1 MEITEQNLINICG
14 EQPEGV
20 NYIDPGNDPNFV
32 FVPDP
37 EFDQLTLFNSDGTA
51 INVNSWTECSH
62 YVAGGW
68 SGEIESLYNFEQ
80 TIFWILF
87 GISIFYLTLKNFLA
101 RSKLYEK

>member
-1 MEITEQNLINICG
+1 MKYLTQIVETICG
-14 EQPEGV
+14 VKPDYVEI
-20 NYIDPGNDPNFV
+20 IDPGNDPNFV

-68 SGEIESLYNFEQ
+68 SGEI
-80 TIFWILF
+80 
-87 GISIFYLTLKNFLA
+87 
-101 RSKLYEK
+101 

>member
-1 MEITEQNLINICG
+1 MKYLTQIVETICG
-14 EQPEGV
+14 VKPDYVEI
-20 NYIDPGNDPNFV
+20 IDPGNDPNFV

-68 SGEIESLYNFEQ
+68 SSEVENLYNFEQ

-87 GISIFYLTLKNFLA
+87 GISIIYITVKNFLV
-101 RSKLYEK
+101 RSK